1 MSDRPFILACDIAT
15 TSGFAE
21 GEVGSIPLLYSEKFK
36 TSKEDSHAD
45 VFGRCLKWMANRL
58 DERNGQRKP
67 DAVYIEAPLTPGAPG
82 VKTNSDTT
90 LRLIGMWGALAGAVK
105 CKRGIVYREA
115 SVQQVRR
122 VFIGHGTVDGGGQEA
137 KRRVMAM
144 VRLLGWPLVGNDD
157 NAADAAALWHYA
169 GTRHAENYTAI
180 ITPMM
185 FEKCAARIG
194 RNEVDPESIF
204 KKVPA

>member
-1 MSDRPFILACDIAT
+1 MTDRPYILALDVAT
-15 TSGFAE
+15 TTGIAE
-21 GEVGSIPLLYSEKFK
+21 GEVGSIPSLWSEKFK
-36 TSKEDSHAD
+36 TSKEDDHAD

-144 VRLLGWPLVGNDD
+144 CRLLNWSPNDD
-157 NAADAAALWHYA
+157 NAGDAAALWHYA
-169 GTRHAENYTAI
+169 GTRHAANYTAI

-185 FEKCAARIG
+185 QSSVAARIG

>member
-1 MSDRPFILACDIAT
+1 VSERPFILALDIAT
-15 TSGFAE
+15 VTGVAE

-58 DERNGQRKP
+58 DARNGQRKP
-67 DAVYIEAPLTPGAPG
+67 DAVYIEAPLPPGG
-82 VKTNSDTT
+82 HGLKTHPDVA
-90 LRLIGMWGALAGAVK
+90 LRLLGMWGAMAGAVK

-144 VRLLGWPLVGNDD
+144 CRLLGWSPNDD
-157 NAADAAALWHYA
+157 NAGDAAALWHYA
-169 GTRHAENYTAI
+169 GTRHAANYTAI

-185 FEKCAARIG
+185 WDRCAAKIG
-194 RNEVDPESIF
+194 RNEVDPKSIF